1 MLISFE
7 GIDGSG
13 KSTQAHKL
21 LQTFRDKGYKA
32 HLFREPGSTDLGEK
46 LRDILLHATIDPKT
60 ELLLF
65 ESARVELM
73 EREIKPKLSA
83 GEIVIMDRFIDST
96 LAYQGYG
103 RGLDRDL
110 VRKLNL
116 FATSGILPDI
126 TFLLDIDPTKAIGRI
141 REKSKFDDPEF
152 LSRVREGFL
161 EIAEE
166 EDRVVVISAEK
177 SEVEVFDSILNL
189 LEERFGFDF

>member
-189 LEERFGFDF
+189 LEERVGFDF